1 MKFFG
6 AVFFFTLTAAADK
19 PGLPDGPG
27 KQTTE
32 KLCSACHGVNIFVN
46 RRESRDGWNS
56 LVEEMIRH
64 GMQGEDEEVGE
75 VSTYLAKHL
84 SRSTPAPRV
93 NVNQSTA
100 RELAVGLGIA
110 ESKTRV
116 IVKYREANGNF
127 KKIEDLLKVP
137 GIEAQPIEAKRNE
150 IDY

>member
-6 AVFFFTLTAAADK
+6 AVFFFTLAAAADK

-27 KQTTE
+27 KQNTE

-56 LVEEMIRH
+56 LVEDMIRR
-64 GMQGEDEEVGE
+64 GMQGEDEVVSE
-75 VSTYLAKHL
+75 VSNYLAKHL
-84 SRSTPAPRV
+84 SKDTPAPRV
-93 NVNQSTA
+93 NVNQTTA

-110 ESKTRV
+110 EPKARA

-127 KKIEDLLKVP
+127 KNFEDLLKVP
-137 GIEAQPIEAKRNE
+137 GIEAPPIEAKRNE